1 MTPKNFVASSL
12 VARAQRHETV
22 TADAYAAPMH
32 NISPPRPRP
41 INRRRWL
48 QASALASLALGAPLR
63 AQLRSPAAADG
74 ALSVAQ
80 VVDMSPAQ
88 QDISRDF
95 LIGSRIAWQAF
106 NASGGLQ
113 GQPVQHWVLETDG
126 SAASLQT
133 AWKKIHSH
141 AGCVALSGCVGHAAA
156 AELAQ
161 LQARTD
167 SNNPLAHIA
176 PWLHSREALPANDA
190 VFDIFPDYQTQISYA
205 LQTML
210 IAGVRDMG
218 VVYGNERLQQQS
230 APAINRVAQALQ
242 LRTQTLA
249 HGQPDRISPSHP
261 LILFV
266 GGTPELHAFT
276 RQLVLPPGRQ
286 CFVVALADVNLQV
299 LAQLGTLPRNVS
311 VIATQTVPLLSASL
325 PVVRAYRAALARLY
339 DEPPSSQGLAGFIAA
354 RYSAEM
360 LTSIQG
366 RPSRASVLT
375 ALRQRQDANV
385 GGFRVVFQ
393 GQKRTSTFVTQTM
406 LTADGRIVG

>member
-1 MTPKNFVASSL
+1 
-12 VARAQRHETV
+12 
-22 TADAYAAPMH
+22 MH
-32 NISPPRPRP
+32 PTLPPRPRPRP

-48 QASALASLALGAPLR
+48 QATALASLALGAPLR
-63 AQLRSPAAADG
+63 VQARNPAAADG
-74 ALSVAQ
+74 TLSVAQ

-88 QDISRDF
+88 QDIGRDF

-106 NASGGLQ
+106 NASGGLR

-126 SAASLQT
+126 SAASLQA
-133 AWKKIHSH
+133 AWEKAQNN

-156 AELAQ
+156 AELAH
-161 LQARTD
+161 LQAR
-167 SNNPLAHIA
+167 SGSPALAHIA
-176 PWLHSREALPANDA
+176 PWLHSRETLPASDL
-190 VFDIFPDYQTQISYA
+190 VFDIFPGYQAQINHA

-210 IAGVRDMG
+210 ITGVRDMG
-218 VVYGNERLQQQS
+218 VVYGNARLQQLS
-230 APAINRVAQALQ
+230 EPAITQVAQTMQ
-242 LRTQTLA
+242 LRTHTLA
-249 HGQPDRISPSHP
+249 HGRPERISPSQP

-286 CFVVALADVNLQV
+286 CYVVALADVNLQV
-299 LAQLGTLPRNVS
+299 LSQLGALPRNVS
-311 VIATQTVPLLSASL
+311 VIATQTVPLLTASL

-360 LTSIQG
+360 LASVQG
-366 RPSRASVLT
+366 PLNRASLLN
-375 ALRQRQDANV
+375 ALRRRQDANV
-385 GGFRVVFQ
+385 GGYRVVFQ
-393 GQKRTSTFVTQTM
+393 GQKRTNTFVTQTM